1 VTLKAIFL
9 VGYFCYNSVCISVN
23 EKFQSFEDCKNKGIE
38 LDLLMKEYDIRK
50 YRFACVDATNY
61 QQS

>member
-23 EKFQSFEDCKNKGIE
+23 EKAESFEDCKNKGIE

-50 YRFACVDATNY
+50 YRFACVDATPTTY
-61 QQS
+61 

>member
-23 EKFQSFEDCKNKGIE
+23 EKHKSLEDCQNQGTK
-38 LDLLMKEYDIRK
+38 LHFLMKEYDIRK

-61 QQS
+61 QTL

>member
-23 EKFQSFEDCKNKGIE
+23 EKTQSFEHCKILGNDLKLI
-38 LDLLMKEYDIRK
+38 LDEYNIRK
-50 YRFACVDATNY
+50 YRFACVNASDEHI
-61 QQS
+61 

>member
-23 EKFQSFEDCKNKGIE
+23 EKMQSFDDCKNKGIE